1 MKSMNPRKKVG
12 LLGFT
17 LVELLVVIAIIG
29 ILIGLLLPAVQAA
42 REAARRMKCTNN
54 LKQIALAL
62 HNYADT
68 YNEYF
73 PAGIQPFAHWRARC
87 GTVPVLTPYMEMTQ
101 AWDAFQADADYVKSL
116 GLADAFAANG
126 SDVGVSGP
134 AMAAQAGVSGEAL
147 NRFIEI
153 GANLAQAFA
162 GPYSNLVCPSDGNA
176 ATPYLFLS
184 YNSSDN
190 GWGDGPY
197 RVMAPYHAIGLDNI
211 YISHLS
217 YCSWMGDAMYG
228 VNAFPQAIYA
238 KDWAYD
244 EVGDCRSSEMG
255 QRGLFMPGLVGKR
268 ISSIVDGTSNTIAF
282 SEMICANNQT
292 TFRSDATKSTNIKGG
307 VANLSS
313 SNGAFFT
320 LNSSNVHD
328 GISAFNPSVCLSAA
342 IDPSDKN
349 RIANAT
355 GAYNDPA
362 TAWSWRGQLWFAGF
376 AVDSRFSTI
385 LPPNSPNC
393 VWGDTGSTSGWDHH
407 IGTISAQSNHPGGVN
422 VAMAD
427 GSCRFVSDGVDWTS
441 NSKGV
446 SVGGSHVPNTS
457 GSSLYGVW
465 GAMGTPCGGESKS
478 L

>member
-1 MKSMNPRKKVG
+1 MKKR
-12 LLGFT
+12 GFT

-42 REAARRMKCTNN
+42 REAARRMKCSNN
-54 LKQIALAL
+54 LKQVALAL
-62 HNYADT
+62 HNYAD
-68 YNEYF
+68 NNGEYL

-87 GTVPVLTPYMEMTQ
+87 GAVPVLTPYMEMVQ

-116 GLADAFAANG
+116 GLAKAFSEDG

-134 AMAAQAGVSGEAL
+134 AMAAAAGIGGDAL
-147 NRFIEI
+147 NRFIQI
-153 GANLAQAFA
+153 GMDLATAFA
-162 GPYSNLVCPSDGNA
+162 GPYPNLVCPSDGNA
-176 ATPYLFLS
+176 ASPYKFLS
-184 YNSSDN
+184 YSSADN

-197 RVMAPYHAIGLDNI
+197 RVMAVYHPVGLDDI

-217 YCSWMGDAMYG
+217 YCACMGDAMYG
-228 VNAFPQAIYA
+228 INAFPSEIYA
-238 KDWAYD
+238 KDWAYN
-244 EVGDCRSSEMG
+244 EVGDCRSPEMG

-268 ISSIVDGTSNTIAF
+268 LAAITDGTSNTIAF
-282 SEMICANNQT
+282 GEMICANNKT
-292 TFRSDATKSTNIKGG
+292 TFRSDATKSTSIKGG
-307 VANLSS
+307 VANLKS

-320 LNSSNVHD
+320 LNGNVR
-328 GISAFNPSVCLSAA
+328 GGVTGFNPSVCLSAA
-342 IDPSDKN
+342 RDPVDQN

-355 GAYNDPA
+355 GAYDETA

-376 AVDSRFSTI
+376 SVDSRFSTI

-393 VWGDTGSTSGWDHH
+393 VWGDTGSSDGWDHH

-427 GSCRFVSDGVDWTS
+427 GSCRFVSDTVDWTT
-441 NSKGV
+441 NSDGI
-446 SVGGSHVPNTS
+446 SVAGNHAPRTN

-465 GAMGTPCGGESKS
+465 GAMGTPSGGESKS